1 MWVRP
6 FQIADDLGKL
16 PNTYWVLL
24 QPTGPPP
31 EPLRM
36 SALNRIR
43 TPEIDTTPPI
53 KVRSGVIKRPNGWQR
68 GGTLWAAQRHG
79 KPVVRPEGDGCR
91 SHGTMCPTV
100 IKLLLAPLQ
109 AVTKLG
115 KRLEALGAF
124 E

>member
-1 MWVRP
+1 VWVRP
-6 FQIADDLGKL
+6 FQIAGDLGTSKL

-53 KVRSGVIKRPNGWQR
+53 KVQSGIITSPNGYR
-68 GGTLWAAQRHG
+68 
-79 KPVVRPEGDGCR
+79 
-91 SHGTMCPTV
+91 
-100 IKLLLAPLQ
+100 
-109 AVTKLG
+109 
-115 KRLEALGAF
+115 
-124 E
+124 